1 LRLEISFHA
10 LRKNSWSEMARIAE
24 VEFILEV
31 LPPAEKR
38 QMQAAFST
46 ALLVQYD

>member
-1 LRLEISFHA
+1 
-10 LRKNSWSEMARIAE
+10 MAE
-24 VEFILEV
+24 GVFILDV
-31 LPPAEKR
+31 LPPAEKK